1 MSILVGI
8 DGTGS
13 AVSPSAGRDR
23 NYDVAF
29 ADSFVKRL
37 CSPNS
42 TNRRYFRGP
51 VAGGGLPEAI
61 NGGYDF
67 IFRRHQE
74 SANEPILLTG
84 YSRGGL
90 GVVVIADRLKQ
101 QNIPVAAMLLFDC
114 VDRHLAFD
122 GRRIPN
128 NVEYVH
134 HVRRDPASR
143 SRQSFGNDG
152 TAHTPP
158 TIYTER
164 FYMCTHGGM
173 GGTPWKPKLGQST
186 SELIDEGYAEDALNA
201 GLLGAFF
208 YKTNV
213 TFAQD
218 KSESQK
224 IWVDVQ
230 PFIRTHGF
238 DSF

>member
-1 MSILVGI
+1 MPILVGI

-13 AVSPSAGRDR
+13 AVSPGAERDR
-23 NYDVAF
+23 EYDVAF
-29 ADSFVKRL
+29 ADSFVRRL
-37 CSPNS
+37 CFPNT

-51 VAGGGLPEAI
+51 VAGGGGLPEAI

-67 IFRRHQE
+67 IFRRHRE
-74 SANEPILLTG
+74 SENEPILLTG

-101 QNIPVAAMLLFDC
+101 QNISVAAMLLFDC
-114 VDRHLAFD
+114 VDRHAAFD

-128 NVEYVH
+128 NVAYVH

-143 SRQSFGNDG
+143 SRRSFGNDG
-152 TAHTPP
+152 TAYTPP
-158 TIYTER
+158 TIYTQK

-173 GGTPWKPKLGQST
+173 GGTPWQPKAGQ
-186 SELIDEGYAEDALNA
+186 LANDFIDEGYAEGAVNA
-201 GLLGAFF
+201 GLLGALF
-208 YKTNV
+208 YRTNI

-224 IWVDVQ
+224 IWTDVQ
-230 PFIRTHGF
+230 PFMRTHRF
-238 DSF
+238 V